1 MLRHLVGA
9 TNLRR
14 GSEEKKGY
22 KTSSNRWVALD
33 ARQVQVLRTCS
44 PFLPKSS
51 TSVCPACSSPRFKK
65 RGSEAS
71 PRLIDVRLGLKATEH
86 PGSGNS
92 HALDPRPPA
101 FPFSQFLGFVD
112 LAMPPPAPEEPPPP
126 MHSSGLVPS
135 RICGSNPFCH
145 QSKPSSG
152 QVVPQKLARKG
163 PRLELLPLE

>member
-1 MLRHLVGA
+1 MLRHLLYSVPQI
-9 TNLRR
+9 RR

-22 KTSSNRWVALD
+22 KTSSNRWVSLK
-33 ARQVQVLRTCS
+33 ARQVQVLRACS

-65 RGSEAS
+65 RGSEAA
-71 PRLIDVRLGLKATEH
+71 PWLIDVRLGLKATEH

-112 LAMPPPAPEEPPPP
+112 LAMPPPAPEKEPPPP
-126 MHSSGLVPS
+126 CTRQDWCLLASADRTIPAIKASLV
-135 RICGSNPFCH
+135 RG
-145 QSKPSSG
+145 
-152 QVVPQKLARKG
+152 
-163 PRLELLPLE
+163 RLERGPGGSSFL

>member
-1 MLRHLVGA
+1 MLRHLLGA

-22 KTSSNRWVALD
+22 KTSSNRWVALN
-33 ARQVQVLRTCS
+33 ARQVQVLRAWS
-44 PFLPKSS
+44 SFLPKSS

-65 RGSEAS
+65 RGSEAA
-71 PRLIDVRLGLKATEH
+71 PWLIDVRLGLKATEH

-112 LAMPPPAPEEPPPP
+112 PAPEEEPPPCTRQDWCLLASADRTLP
-126 MHSSGLVPS
+126 AIKASLIPGRWCPRSWLERGPGGSSFP
-135 RICGSNPFCH
+135 
-145 QSKPSSG
+145 
-152 QVVPQKLARKG
+152 
-163 PRLELLPLE
+163 